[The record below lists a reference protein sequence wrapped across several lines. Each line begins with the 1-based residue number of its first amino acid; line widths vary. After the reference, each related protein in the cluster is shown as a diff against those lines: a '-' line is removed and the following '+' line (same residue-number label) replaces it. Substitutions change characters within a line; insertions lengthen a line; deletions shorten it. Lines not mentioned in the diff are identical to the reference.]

1 MDEGVVNQ
9 PSVRRIMAGVIPVT
23 ILTQVLS
30 FGSSLA
36 LAHVFGATIATDAY
50 FLGLSIPM
58 ITFGILQAAL
68 RLGAI
73 PALTERHARQ
83 PGSFSRQSSEL
94 FTSVAVGATLLS
106 VITTAVAVVV
116 LPSAL
121 SDPHLAD
128 LTRTT
133 IIELAPLGLL
143 GALGGVL
150 GAILAVRMSFLPAA
164 AVLGLEPIA
173 KTLFVLLLGDS
184 WGASTLVWGN
194 LVGSALAVVVLWW
207 VARRRGVFV
216 RFVAQPQSPLVKE
229 VLRLSVPLLVSQS
242 VLQVNPLID
251 RSMASSVSSG
261 AVTELELGL
270 KLFLVPATLIAG
282 TLVAPLTATW
292 SARKEEEPA
301 LLRQSVTRAITGVI
315 FILPPLVVGVLLVQD
330 QVVTLLYSGGA
341 YTGAAL
347 HRTGGVLGMLLLGLP
362 AQTLIILLSTLFI
375 VHRDAIFP
383 MKIAFAN
390 VLLNVGLNFAL
401 RPALGISGIALS
413 TSITFTIL
421 VGAYAIVAQRRWRVF
436 DLAELRGPFVRALV
450 SAAGIA
456 ALG

>member
-1 MDEGVVNQ
+1 MDAAPNQ
-9 PSVRRIMAGVIPVT
+9 PSIRRIMAGVIPIT
-23 ILTQVLS
+23 LATQVLS

-36 LAHVFGATIATDAY
+36 LAHVFGATTATDAY

-73 PALTERHARQ
+73 PALTERHTKEPA
-83 PGSFSRQSSEL
+83 SFSRQSSEL
-94 FTSVAVGATLLS
+94 FTSVTIGAGLLS
-106 VITTAVAVVV
+106 LITTGIAVFA

-133 IIELAPLGLL
+133 ILELAPLGLL

-164 AVLGLEPIA
+164 AVLALEPIA
-173 KTLFVLLLGDS
+173 KTLFVVLLGDS

-216 RFVAQPQSPLVKE
+216 RFVKQANSPLVKH

-251 RSMASSVSSG
+251 RSMASGVSSG
-261 AVTELELGL
+261 SVTEMELGL
-270 KLFLVPATLIAG
+270 KLFLVPASLIAG
-282 TLVAPLTATW
+282 TLIAPLTATW
-292 SARKEEEPA
+292 S
-301 LLRQSVTRAITGVI
+301 
-315 FILPPLVVGVLLVQD
+315 
-330 QVVTLLYSGGA
+330 
-341 YTGAAL
+341 
-347 HRTGGVLGMLLLGLP
+347 
-362 AQTLIILLSTLFI
+362 
-375 VHRDAIFP
+375 
-383 MKIAFAN
+383 
-390 VLLNVGLNFAL
+390 
-401 RPALGISGIALS
+401 
-413 TSITFTIL
+413 
-421 VGAYAIVAQRRWRVF
+421 
-436 DLAELRGPFVRALV
+436 
-450 SAAGIA
+450 
-456 ALG
+456 